1 MTGGY
6 SVDPEQLRN
15 LTAKI
20 HGYQDFLAGYLT
32 ELEQRI
38 QGLSSSW
45 SGAAADAYAEA
56 HRDWATALD
65 DIRDGL
71 SALEQTAAR
80 AADSYTTA
88 LTTNMTMVG
97 RKR

>member
-1 MTGGY
+1 MAGGY

-15 LTAKI
+15 LTAKL
-20 HGYQDFLAGYLT
+20 HGYQDFLSGHLA
-32 ELEQRI
+32 ELEQRV
-38 QGLSSSW
+38 QGLSAGW
-45 SGAAADAYAEA
+45 SGVAADAYTEA
-56 HRDWATALD
+56 HHDWATALD

-80 AADSYTTA
+80 AAESYTTA
-88 LTTNMTMVG
+88 VATNLKMVG

>member
-15 LTAKI
+15 LTAKL
-20 HGYQDFLAGYLT
+20 HGYQDFLSGYLA
-32 ELEQRI
+32 ELDQQV

-80 AADSYTTA
+80 AADSYTAAVTA
-88 LTTNMTMVG
+88 NLRMVG